1 MHFWATLLGCTSGLN
16 LTADLQLV
24 FVLVLF
30 IIALAVVDFV
40 VCCRVVVP
48 VVEFHYY
55 FNSFLFDGGY

>member
-30 IIALAVVDFV
+30 IIALAVDFV
-40 VCCRVVVP
+40 VCCRVVGP